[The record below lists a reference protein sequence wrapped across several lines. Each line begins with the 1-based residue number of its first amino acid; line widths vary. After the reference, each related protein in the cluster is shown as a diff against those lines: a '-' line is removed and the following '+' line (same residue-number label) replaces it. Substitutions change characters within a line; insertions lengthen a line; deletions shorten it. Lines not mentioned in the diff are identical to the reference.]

1 LILSKFKEKENIYFM
16 LGISTVWKT
25 GELKD
30 GQKLME
36 CFAGLGFRDIELEY
50 RISGDTFKQIK
61 QFLNKTKDL
70 KIVSIHNFFPVPDI
84 HETGGADIFHF
95 SSEDREERFLA
106 VKYAVKTIQIAS
118 ELGARAVAL
127 HLGMIQMPA
136 QGEFFSMYDAGKI
149 GSDEHKRKL
158 DEFRMLRDRK
168 KGEALDMMLLSMD
181 EIQKAAEK
189 YDVDVGIENRYDFRE
204 CPDYEEMGVI
214 FEKFGGGRIG
224 YWHDAGHAK
233 VQENLGVVE
242 TKEMLDAYGK
252 YLAGVHLHDV
262 NGYSDHHVP
271 GTGEVDFDL
280 LKKYLKKDTIKI
292 LEIHPRETEKD
303 LMDGVDF
310 LKNMG
315 LE

>member
-1 LILSKFKEKENIYFM
+1 M
-16 LGISTVWKT
+16 LGISTVWKS
-25 GELKD
+25 GKLKD
-30 GQKLME
+30 GQELME
-36 CFAGLGFRDIELEY
+36 CFTGLGFREIELEY

-61 QFLNKTKDL
+61 QFLNRAKDI

-84 HETGGADIFHF
+84 LETGGADVFHF
-95 SSEDREERFLA
+95 SSEDREERSLA

-118 ELGARAVAL
+118 ELGARAVVL
-127 HLGMIQMPA
+127 HLGMVQMDTVR
-136 QGEFFSMYDAGKI
+136 EELFSLYDAGKV

-158 DEFRMLRDRK
+158 EEFRMLRDRK
-168 KGEALDMMLLSMD
+168 KGKTLDMMLLSMD

-189 YDVDVGIENRYDFRE
+189 YGVDVGIENRYRFEE
-204 CPDYEEMGVI
+204 CPDFDEMGVI

-224 YWHDAGHAK
+224 YWHDVGHAK
-233 VQENLGVVE
+233 VQENLGIVG
-242 TKEMLDAYGK
+242 TKELLDAYGK
-252 YLAGVHLHDV
+252 LLVGVHLHDV

-271 GTGEVDFDL
+271 GIGGVDFDL
-280 LKKYLKKDTIKI
+280 LKKYLKKNTIKI

>member
-1 LILSKFKEKENIYFM
+1 M
-16 LGISTVWKT
+16 LGISTVWKSM
-25 GELKD
+25 GKLKD

-36 CFAGLGFRDIELEY
+36 CFTGLGFREIELEY
-50 RISGDTFKQIK
+50 RIDGNTYKQIK
-61 QFLNKTKDL
+61 QFLNRAKDL

-84 HETGGADIFHF
+84 HETGGADVFHF
-95 SSEDREERFLA
+95 SSEDSEERSLA

-118 ELGARAVAL
+118 ELGARAVVL
-127 HLGMIQMPA
+127 HLGMVQMDSVS
-136 QGEFFSMYDAGKI
+136 EELFSLYDAGKV

-158 DEFRMLRDRK
+158 EEFRMLRDRK
-168 KGEALDMMLLSMD
+168 KGKTLDMMLLSMD

-189 YDVDVGIENRYDFRE
+189 YGVDVGIENRYRFEE
-204 CPDYEEMGVI
+204 CPTFDEIGVI

-224 YWHDAGHAK
+224 YWHDVGHAK
-233 VQENLGVVE
+233 VQENLGIVG
-242 TKEMLDAYGK
+242 TKELLDAYGK
-252 YLAGVHLHDV
+252 LLVGVHLHDV

-271 GTGEVDFDL
+271 GIGGVDFDL

-310 LKNMG
+310 LKNIG

>member
-1 LILSKFKEKENIYFM
+1 M
-16 LGISTVWKT
+16 LGISTVWKS

-30 GQKLME
+30 GQELME
-36 CFAGLGFRDIELEY
+36 CFAGLGFREVELEY
-50 RISGDTFKQIK
+50 RIDGNTFKQIK
-61 QFLNKTKDL
+61 QFLNKTNDL

-84 HETGGADIFHF
+84 LETGGADVFHF
-95 SSEDREERFLA
+95 SSEDREERSLA
-106 VKYAVKTIQIAS
+106 VKYAAKTIQIAS
-118 ELGARAVAL
+118 ELGARAVVL
-127 HLGMIQMPA
+127 HLGMIQMDA
-136 QGEFFSMYDAGKI
+136 QKEFFDLYDAGKI
-149 GSDEHKRKL
+149 GSEEYERVLEEFKVQRDSRKG
-158 DEFRMLRDRK
+158 
-168 KGEALDMMLLSMD
+168 KGLDMMLLSMD
-181 EIQKAAEK
+181 KVQEAAER
-189 YDVDVGIENRYDFRE
+189 YGVDVGIENRYDFRE
-204 CPDYEEMGVI
+204 CPNFEEMAVI

-224 YWHDAGHAK
+224 YWHDVGHAK

-252 YLAGVHLHDV
+252 YLVGVHLHDV

-271 GTGEVDFDL
+271 GIGEVDFDL

-310 LKNMG
+310 LKNMK

>member
-1 LILSKFKEKENIYFM
+1 
-16 LGISTVWKT
+16 V
-25 GELKD
+25 
-30 GQKLME
+30 
-36 CFAGLGFRDIELEY
+36 ELEY
-50 RISGDTFKQIK
+50 RIDGNTFKQIK
-61 QFLNKTKDL
+61 QFLNKTNDL

-84 HETGGADIFHF
+84 LETGGADVFHF
-95 SSEDREERFLA
+95 SSEDREERSLA

-118 ELGARAVAL
+118 ELGARAVVL
-127 HLGMIQMPA
+127 HLGMIQMDA
-136 QGEFFSMYDAGKI
+136 QKEFFDLYDAGKI
-149 GSDEHKRKL
+149 GSEEYERVLEEFKVQRDSRKG
-158 DEFRMLRDRK
+158 
-168 KGEALDMMLLSMD
+168 KGLDMMLLSMD
-181 EIQKAAEK
+181 KVQEAAER
-189 YDVDVGIENRYDFRE
+189 YGVDVGIENRYDFRE
-204 CPDYEEMGVI
+204 CPNFEEMAVI

-224 YWHDAGHAK
+224 YWHDVGHAK

-252 YLAGVHLHDV
+252 YLVGVHLHDV

-271 GTGEVDFDL
+271 GIGEVDFDL

-310 LKNMG
+310 LKNMK

>member
-1 LILSKFKEKENIYFM
+1 M
-16 LGISTVWKT
+16 LGISTVWKS

-36 CFAGLGFRDIELEY
+36 CFADLGFRDIELEY

-61 QFLNKTKDL
+61 QFLNKTNDL

-84 HETGGADIFHF
+84 LETGGADVFHF
-95 SSEDREERFLA
+95 SSEDREERSLA
-106 VKYAVKTIQIAS
+106 VKYAAKTIQIAS
-118 ELGARAVAL
+118 ELGARAVVL
-127 HLGMIQMPA
+127 HLGMIQMDA
-136 QGEFFSMYDAGKI
+136 QKEFFDLYDAGKI
-149 GSDEHKRKL
+149 GSEEYERVLEEFKVQRDSRKG
-158 DEFRMLRDRK
+158 
-168 KGEALDMMLLSMD
+168 KGLDMMLLSMD
-181 EIQKAAEK
+181 KVQEAAER
-189 YDVDVGIENRYDFRE
+189 YGVDVGIENRYDFRE
-204 CPDYEEMGVI
+204 CPNFEEMAVI

-224 YWHDAGHAK
+224 YWHDVGHAK

-252 YLAGVHLHDV
+252 YLVGVHLHDV

-271 GTGEVDFDL
+271 GIGEVDFDL

-310 LKNMG
+310 LKNMK